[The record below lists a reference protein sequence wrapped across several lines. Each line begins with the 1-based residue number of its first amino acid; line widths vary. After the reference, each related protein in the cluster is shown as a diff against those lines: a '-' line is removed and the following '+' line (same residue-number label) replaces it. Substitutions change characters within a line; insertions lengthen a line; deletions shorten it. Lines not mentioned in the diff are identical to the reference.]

1 SDGDRHRL
9 ADTSPV
15 HSHGPEYHHRVDAAA
30 AAGDLDHQHRHGPS
44 KAPTITPSKKVPPKE
59 ESGHP
64 KDPTKPTS
72 GLTPPTSAAAVDPFT
87 MALLRGASPE
97 PPTNKDSSAGPF
109 GTANFSRSFY
119 GEEYSCAAAEPS
131 SSLFGDAP
139 GSDSLFGPPLD
150 HDGGPAFTEGPAS
163 SSGSRFARLFETLHA
178 DEPKTTPP
186 ATTAGVQ
193 SSSFP
198 SAIPGPFSTTSAASP
213 FAPVPGS
220 GSSSLFGGLPSAAPA
235 AAQVPSSIFGAPPVV
250 PTGPDRQSS
259 APKVPTAPSAQPASA
274 SATQAQLQHALLQQ
288 LRAAPPATTAKV
300 QQILE
305 RASSNASSQGGGGVP
320 ALLHQLQA
328 QAQQKREQ
336 AEQQARAMAAAA
348 SQQQQQQAALV
359 RLQQMQVQQQMKKLL
374 QEQQQEARP
383 AQYGGP
389 SSTVSGMSALNRL
402 ISAGSSSSH
411 HGAPPT
417 GVHTPTSGSAP
428 VGTPSPGLDV
438 NALFWTYL
446 DPHGHKQGP
455 FSNAQM
461 K

>member
-1 SDGDRHRL
+1 
-9 ADTSPV
+9 
-15 HSHGPEYHHRVDAAA
+15 
-30 AAGDLDHQHRHGPS
+30 
-44 KAPTITPSKKVPPKE
+44 
-59 ESGHP
+59 
-64 KDPTKPTS
+64 
-72 GLTPPTSAAAVDPFT
+72 
-87 MALLRGASPE
+87 
-97 PPTNKDSSAGPF
+97 DSSAGPF
-109 GTANFSRSFY
+109 GPTVPQTSAAASMVKSNP
-119 GEEYSCAAAEPS
+119 AAAEPS

-250 PTGPDRQSS
+250 STGPDRQSS

-461 K
+461 KTWHAANYFDADLPLAFSTSSAPTPGSRFAPLNRIFP